1 MIDDPEPTLV
11 DPGPST
17 TLEALRS
24 GLAEFGLSIT
34 DLRHVL
40 LTHVHLD
47 HAGVSGHLLAENPKL
62 TVHVHRD
69 GAPHMAEPERLVA
82 STRRT
87 FGEAHD
93 ELWGEVLPVPP
104 GAIRTWMDGE
114 GAPLTGI
121 RAFPTPGHIGHH
133 VSYLVERSGVFLAG
147 DALGIVLARGGPT
160 YPPTPPPSLDVDA
173 WVSTLEGLADLD
185 PELLGV
191 AHAGLHE
198 NFNERREEVL
208 REILALEAR
217 VERALAGND
226 LSDRAVFEDEVR
238 ARLAEFR
245 ERAEIDQYFKT
256 FSAVTDWD
264 GMRFYLERVKPG
276 RA

>member
-17 TLEALRS
+17 TLEALRT
-24 GLAEFGLSIT
+24 GLAELGLSVS

-62 TVHVHRD
+62 TVHVHGD
-69 GAPHMAEPERLVA
+69 GAPHMAAPDRLVT

-93 ELWGEVLPVPP
+93 ELWGEMLPVPP
-104 GAIRTWMDGE
+104 GAIRTWIAGDGD
-114 GAPLTGI
+114 PLKGI
-121 RAFPTPGHIGHH
+121 RAFPTPGHIAHH

-147 DALGIVLARGGPT
+147 DALGIVLAPGGPT
-160 YPPTPPPSLDVDA
+160 YPPTPPPSLDVKA

-185 PELLGV
+185 PGLLGV

-198 NFNERREEVL
+198 NFDERREEVL

-217 VERALAGND
+217 VERALADDD
-226 LSDRAVFEDEVR
+226 LSDRALFEEEVR
-238 ARLAEFR
+238 ERLANYR
-245 ERAEIDQYFKT
+245 DRAEIDQYFKT

-264 GMRFYLERVKPG
+264 GMRFYLERAKPA

>member
-1 MIDDPEPTLV
+1 M

-17 TLEALRS
+17 TLEALRT
-24 GLAEFGLSIT
+24 GLAELGLSVS

-47 HAGVSGHLLAENPKL
+47 HAGVTGHLLAENPEL

-69 GAPHMAEPERLVA
+69 GAPHMAEPDRLVA

-93 ELWGEVLPVPP
+93 ELWGEMLPVPP
-104 GAIRTWMDGE
+104 DALRTWTDGE
-114 GAPLTGI
+114 ADPLTGI
-121 RAFPTPGHIGHH
+121 RAFPTPGHIAHH

-147 DALGIVLARGGPT
+147 DALGIVLAPGCPT
-160 YPPTPPPSLDVDA
+160 YPPTPPPSLDVEA

-185 PELLGV
+185 PGLLGV
-191 AHAGLHE
+191 AHSGLHE
-198 NFNERREEVL
+198 DFNERREEVL

-217 VERALAGND
+217 VERSLADND
-226 LSDRAVFEDEVR
+226 LSDRIAFEDEVR
-238 ARLAEFR
+238 ERLANYR
-245 ERAEIDQYFKT
+245 ERSEIDQYFKT
-256 FSAVTDWD
+256 FPVVTDWD
-264 GMRFYLERVKPG
+264 GMRFYLERVKPE